1 MEQEKGI
8 IFYHEKLDVYQN
20 SVKFISWLTEILD
33 NINYNRNIID
43 QIDRASISLILNIA
57 EGNGKTSAKDHNR
70 FIEIARGSAMECA
83 ACLDIMFAKHLIEK
97 QKVYEGK
104 QMLLSIVKML
114 YKLSNSILNK
124 DKN

>member
-1 MEQEKGI
+1 MEQEKEI

-20 SVKFISWLTEILD
+20 SVEFISWLTEILD
-33 NINYNRNIID
+33 KINYNRNIVD

-57 EGNGKTSAKDHNR
+57 EGNGKSSSKEHNR
-70 FIEIARGSAMECA
+70 FLEIARGSAMECA
-83 ACLDIMFAKHLIEK
+83 ACLDVLFAKHLIDK
-97 QKVYEGK
+97 QKVHEGK